1 MAGGSSIQIETLKTT
16 YETIKNGIEETK
28 KINEELAMKRQQDS
42 AELENM
48 KADMKTKGFVN
59 G

>member
-1 MAGGSSIQIETLKTT
+1 MVRSRIPPLLRFNE
-16 YETIKNGIEETK
+16 KNGIEETK